1 MPTMTMVGANFRPQ
15 EARDAVRSLSLSDG
29 EFLALEPEPNNQYDM
44 FAVKVLLDDLHLGY
58 LPKGPNAEIFDR
70 LVDGDEASIEILS
83 FESQLKPVLSITFDD

>member
-29 EFLALEPEPNNQYDM
+29 ELLTLEPEPNNQYDM
-44 FAVKVLLDDLHLGY
+44 FAVKVLLDGLHLGY
-58 LPKGPNAEIFDR
+58 LPKGPNEEIFDR